1 MNKAKNGSKETKSQ
15 INKEKDNNT
24 SNPKTIT
31 TTESSTQT
39 EEDFDNINKNYKKA
53 FIIKKKPKLE
63 TIILSKYIPIIFL
76 MIISFY
82 LYKKSLKGCELEE
95 SACLEAANIK
105 KFYKYGYKLL
115 LCSSIVGFILLLI
128 FYNLISI
135 CVQIPFL
142 VTYAYYFYTFQGV
155 DLRNHGIYNS
165 ILLTITSFLFFL
177 CYLYLFKLSKF
188 LYKHKIKNFIFLLL
202 SLLFPLFFI
211 YYFYITVE
219 CNKFYR
225 GLNGLEIS
233 QNENENGC
241 YFPKPKFC
249 TIKLFDNIF
258 DLSKIVYIIKK
269 GIPPL
274 PYISNYFYNKELYC
288 INRDNSKSVFYEH
301 ANRKKRLNK
310 LGLNLTFPDTSIFDF
325 RKHARVGKFHYK
337 VFNRIYDY
345 DKRLKKYNNSLNRKK
360 RANPEVVVHFNNETD
375 TGNLTM
381 ELRQDKKLIYKRRK
395 LSAKFK
401 VRYDNILFIFI
412 DAVSK
417 NHFRRKFPLTSNLL
431 SKYLV
436 TDINKEKDNINENSN
451 NINAYQFLKYNNF
464 RPSTQVNILPMF
476 YGKSMKSQKGT
487 SLIKYFKEKGYIT
500 GGSENICHKELF
512 LLEQGKNKDVEFES
526 FDHENFAMFCDPNYN
541 PPNNRVSLFK
551 GLFSMMRRCLYGK
564 DTFDWVF
571 EFGYKFLEK
580 YKNERKFL
588 RLGFIDGHE
597 GTMEA
602 VKYLD
607 GSLYK
612 FLDFYIKNYFTN
624 STAIFIASDHGE
636 NMISIHHLLNS
647 DEFLYERTLGTFFLL
662 LPKIYQKPKNDFLFE
677 KNLEIFEDDDEEE
690 EEEEENDSGFD
701 WNKYKDDDEVSFWK
715 DISKGKRGYY
725 LDRDYYRINRKESCL
740 FSDFYKKRSE
750 LKYNKKKKRDKDK
763 KEKEKE
769 NRDEDNKGI
778 NLSDYDYDIL
788 GGTKKELKVYQ
799 DLKKFNEEYYLNS
812 KTNQMIKDDYSY
824 DMEKIILED
833 NEFYLPYN
841 KTAIFINQQRFI
853 TPYDIHDT
861 MVYLVSSDYYWKS
874 KKGQTLTEEIDGL
887 KRNCSLYLDDFDNE
901 TINEYCRCIPFS

>member
-1 MNKAKNGSKETKSQ
+1 MNKAKNGSKEINNEINSQ
-15 INKEKDNNT
+15 KDNN
-24 SNPKTIT
+24 PLLKKKIT

-39 EEDFDNINKNYKKA
+39 EDDDSIFKNYKKA
-53 FIIKKKPKLE
+53 YIIRRKEKLE
-63 TIILSKYIPIIFL
+63 SIILSKYIPIIYL
-76 MIISFY
+76 MLISFS
-82 LYKKSLKGCELEE
+82 LYQKSLKGCDFDE
-95 SACLEAANIK
+95 STCLEADNIK
-105 KFYKYGYKLL
+105 KFYKHGFKLFQ
-115 LCSSIVGFILLLI
+115 CSLIVGFILLLI

-135 CVQIPFL
+135 FIQIPFIA
-142 VTYAYYFYTFQGV
+142 TYAYYFYTYQGV
-155 DLRNHGIYNS
+155 DLKNHGIYNS
-165 ILLTITSFLFFL
+165 ILLTIVSFIIFL
-177 CYLYLFKLSKF
+177 CYLYFFKLFKF
-188 LYKHKIKNFIFLLL
+188 LYKHKIKQFFLLLL
-202 SLLFPLFFI
+202 SLLSPLFII
-211 YYFYITVE
+211 YYSVIEIE
-219 CNKFYR
+219 CHNFYR

-233 QNENENGC
+233 QKESENSC
-241 YFPKPKFC
+241 YLPKPNFC

-258 DLSKIVYIIKK
+258 DLSRIVYLIKK
-269 GIPPL
+269 GIPPI
-274 PYISNYFYNKELYC
+274 PYISNYLYNKDLYC
-288 INRDNSKSVFYEH
+288 INRDNSKTVFYEH

-310 LGLNLTFPDTSIFDF
+310 FGFNLSFPDTSIFDF
-325 RKHARVGKFHYK
+325 KKHSRVGKFHYK

-345 DKRLKKYNNSLNRKK
+345 DKRIKKYNNSLNRKK

-375 TGNLTM
+375 KGTLTM
-381 ELRQDKKLIYKRRK
+381 ELRQDKRLIYKRRK
-395 LSAKFK
+395 LAAKFK

-431 SKYLV
+431 SKYLM
-436 TDINKEKDNINENSN
+436 TNLNNDNKNIEN
-451 NINAYQFLKYNNF
+451 NITAFQFLKYNNF
-464 RPSTQVNILPMF
+464 RPSTQVNIIPMF
-476 YGKSMKSQKGT
+476 YGESMKSQKGT

-500 GGSENICHKELF
+500 GGSENICHRELF
-512 LLEQGKNKDVEFES
+512 LLEQDKNKKVVFES

-571 EFGYKFLEK
+571 DFGYKFLEK

-602 VKYLD
+602 IKYLD
-607 GSLYK
+607 NSLYS

-662 LPKIYQKPKNDFLFE
+662 LPTKYEKPKNDFLFE
-677 KNLEIFEDDDEEE
+677 KNLEVFEDDDDEEE
-690 EEEEENDSGFD
+690 DEEEEENDGFN
-701 WNKYKDDDEVSFWK
+701 WNKYSDNDEFSFWS
-715 DISKGKRGYY
+715 DLAKGKRGYT
-725 LDRDYYRINRKESCL
+725 LDRDYYRINKKESCL
-740 FSDFYKKRSE
+740 FEELYKKRSD
-750 LKYNKKKKRDKDK
+750 KNNKKKKK
-763 KEKEKE
+763 
-769 NRDEDNKGI
+769 EDNKKEI
-778 NLSDYDYDIL
+778 NEENKNNDYSYDLI
-788 GGTKKELKVYQ
+788 GGNKKGLKVYQ
-799 DLKKFNEEYYLNS
+799 DLQKFREKYYLNNH
-812 KTNQMIKDDYSY
+812 KNNLIKEDYSY
-824 DMEKIILED
+824 DIEKIVID
-833 NEFYLPYN
+833 DKEFYFPYN

-874 KKGQTLTEEIDGL
+874 KKGQTLTDEIDGL

>member
-1 MNKAKNGSKETKSQ
+1 MNKAKNGSKEINNEINSQ
-15 INKEKDNNT
+15 KDNN
-24 SNPKTIT
+24 PLLKKKIT

-39 EEDFDNINKNYKKA
+39 EDDDSIYKSYKKA
-53 FIIKKKPKLE
+53 YIIRRKEKLE
-63 TIILSKYIPIIFL
+63 SIILSKYIPIIYL
-76 MIISFY
+76 MLISVS
-82 LYKKSLKGCELEE
+82 LYQKSLKGCDFDE
-95 SACLEAANIK
+95 STCLEADNIK
-105 KFYKYGYKLL
+105 KFYKHGFKLFQ
-115 LCSSIVGFILLLI
+115 CSLIVGFILLLI

-135 CVQIPFL
+135 FIQIPFIA
-142 VTYAYYFYTFQGV
+142 TYAYYFYTYQGV
-155 DLRNHGIYNS
+155 DLKNHGIYNS
-165 ILLTITSFLFFL
+165 ILLTIVSFIIFL
-177 CYLYLFKLSKF
+177 CYLYFFKLFKF
-188 LYKHKIKNFIFLLL
+188 LYKHKIRQFFLLLL
-202 SLLFPLFFI
+202 SLLSPLFII
-211 YYFYITVE
+211 YYSVIEIE
-219 CNKFYR
+219 CHNFYR

-233 QNENENGC
+233 QKESENSC
-241 YFPKPKFC
+241 YLPKPNFC

-258 DLSKIVYIIKK
+258 DLSRIVYLIKK
-269 GIPPL
+269 GIPPI
-274 PYISNYFYNKELYC
+274 PYISNYLYNKDLYC

-310 LGLNLTFPDTSIFDF
+310 FGFNLSFPDTSIFDF
-325 RKHARVGKFHYK
+325 KKHSRVGKFHYK

-345 DKRLKKYNNSLNRKK
+345 DKRIKKYNNSLNRKK

-375 TGNLTM
+375 KGTLTM
-381 ELRQDKKLIYKRRK
+381 ELRQDKRLIYKRRK
-395 LSAKFK
+395 LAAKFK

-431 SKYLV
+431 SKYLM
-436 TDINKEKDNINENSN
+436 TDLNNDNKNIEN
-451 NINAYQFLKYNNF
+451 NITAFQFLKYNNF
-464 RPSTQVNILPMF
+464 RPSTQVNIIPMF
-476 YGKSMKSQKGT
+476 YGESMKSQKGT

-500 GGSENICHKELF
+500 GGSENICHRELF
-512 LLEQGKNKDVEFES
+512 LLEQDKNKKVVFES

-571 EFGYKFLEK
+571 DFGYKFLEK

-602 VKYLD
+602 IKYLD
-607 GSLYK
+607 NSLYS

-662 LPKIYQKPKNDFLFE
+662 LPTKYEKPKNDFLFE
-677 KNLEIFEDDDEEE
+677 KNLEVFEDDDDEEE
-690 EEEEENDSGFD
+690 DEEEEENAGFN
-701 WNKYKDDDEVSFWK
+701 WNKYSDNDEFSFWS
-715 DISKGKRGYY
+715 DLAKGKRGYT
-725 LDRDYYRINRKESCL
+725 LDRDYYRINKKESCL
-740 FSDFYKKRSE
+740 FEELYKKRSD
-750 LKYNKKKKRDKDK
+750 KNNKKKKK
-763 KEKEKE
+763 
-769 NRDEDNKGI
+769 EDNKKEV
-778 NLSDYDYDIL
+778 NEENKNNDYSYDII
-788 GGTKKELKVYQ
+788 GGNKKGLKVYQ
-799 DLKKFNEEYYLNS
+799 DLQKFREKYYLNNH
-812 KTNQMIKDDYSY
+812 KNNLIKEDYSY
-824 DMEKIILED
+824 DIEKIVID
-833 NEFYLPYN
+833 DKEFYFPYN

-874 KKGQTLTEEIDGL
+874 KKGQTLTDEIDGL

>member
-1 MNKAKNGSKETKSQ
+1 MNKAKNGSKEINNEINSQ
-15 INKEKDNNT
+15 KDNN
-24 SNPKTIT
+24 PLLKKKIT

-39 EEDFDNINKNYKKA
+39 EDDDSIYKNYKKA
-53 FIIKKKPKLE
+53 YIIRRKEKLE
-63 TIILSKYIPIIFL
+63 SIILSKYIPIIYL
-76 MIISFY
+76 MLISFS
-82 LYKKSLKGCELEE
+82 LYQKSLKGCNFDE
-95 SACLEAANIK
+95 STCLEADNIK
-105 KFYKYGYKLL
+105 KFYKHGFKLFQ
-115 LCSSIVGFILLLI
+115 CSLIVGFILLLI

-135 CVQIPFL
+135 FIQIPFIA
-142 VTYAYYFYTFQGV
+142 TYAYYFYTYQGV
-155 DLRNHGIYNS
+155 DLKNHGIYNS
-165 ILLTITSFLFFL
+165 ILLTIVSFIIFL
-177 CYLYLFKLSKF
+177 CYLYFFKLFKF
-188 LYKHKIKNFIFLLL
+188 LYKHKIRQFFLLLL
-202 SLLFPLFFI
+202 SLLSPLFVI
-211 YYFYITVE
+211 YYSVIEIE
-219 CNKFYR
+219 CHNFYR

-233 QNENENGC
+233 QKESENSC
-241 YFPKPKFC
+241 YLPKPNFC

-258 DLSKIVYIIKK
+258 DLSRIVYLIKK
-269 GIPPL
+269 GIPPI
-274 PYISNYFYNKELYC
+274 PYISNYLYNKDLYC

-310 LGLNLTFPDTSIFDF
+310 FGFNLSFPDTSIFDF
-325 RKHARVGKFHYK
+325 KKHSRVGKFHYK

-345 DKRLKKYNNSLNRKK
+345 DKRIKKYNNSLNRKK

-375 TGNLTM
+375 KGTLTM
-381 ELRQDKKLIYKRRK
+381 ELRQDKRLIYKRRK
-395 LSAKFK
+395 LAAKFK

-431 SKYLV
+431 SKYLM
-436 TDINKEKDNINENSN
+436 TDLNNDNKNIEN
-451 NINAYQFLKYNNF
+451 NITAFQFLKYNNF
-464 RPSTQVNILPMF
+464 RPSTQVNIIPMF
-476 YGKSMKSQKGT
+476 YGESMKSQKGT

-500 GGSENICHKELF
+500 GGSENICHRELF
-512 LLEQGKNKDVEFES
+512 LLEQDKNKKVVFES

-571 EFGYKFLEK
+571 DFGYKFLEK

-602 VKYLD
+602 IKYLD
-607 GSLYK
+607 NSLYS

-662 LPKIYQKPKNDFLFE
+662 LPTKYEKPKNDFLFE
-677 KNLEIFEDDDEEE
+677 KNLEVFEDDDDEEE
-690 EEEEENDSGFD
+690 DEDEEENEGFN
-701 WNKYKDDDEVSFWK
+701 WNKYSDNDEFSFWS
-715 DISKGKRGYY
+715 DLAKGKRGYT
-725 LDRDYYRINRKESCL
+725 LDRDYYRINKKESCL
-740 FSDFYKKRSE
+740 FEELYKKRSD
-750 LKYNKKKKRDKDK
+750 KNNKKKKK
-763 KEKEKE
+763 
-769 NRDEDNKGI
+769 EDNKKEINEENKNNDYSYGI
-778 NLSDYDYDIL
+778 I
-788 GGTKKELKVYQ
+788 GGNKKGLKVYQ
-799 DLKKFNEEYYLNS
+799 DLQKFREKYYLNNH
-812 KTNQMIKDDYSY
+812 KNNLIKEDYSY
-824 DMEKIILED
+824 DIEKIVID
-833 NEFYLPYN
+833 DKEFYFPYN

-874 KKGQTLTEEIDGL
+874 KKGQTLTDEIDGL

>member
-1 MNKAKNGSKETKSQ
+1 MNKAKNGSKEINNEINSQ
-15 INKEKDNNT
+15 KDNN
-24 SNPKTIT
+24 PLLKKKIT

-39 EEDFDNINKNYKKA
+39 EDDDSIFKNYKKA
-53 FIIKKKPKLE
+53 YIIRRKEKLE
-63 TIILSKYIPIIFL
+63 SIILSKYIPIIYL
-76 MIISFY
+76 MLISFS
-82 LYKKSLKGCELEE
+82 LYQKSLKGCDFDE
-95 SACLEAANIK
+95 STCLEADNIK
-105 KFYKYGYKLL
+105 KFYKHGFKLFQ
-115 LCSSIVGFILLLI
+115 CSLIVGFILLLI

-135 CVQIPFL
+135 FIQIPFIA
-142 VTYAYYFYTFQGV
+142 TYAYYFYTYQGV
-155 DLRNHGIYNS
+155 DLKNHGIYNS
-165 ILLTITSFLFFL
+165 ILLTIVSFIIFL
-177 CYLYLFKLSKF
+177 CYLYFFKLFKF
-188 LYKHKIKNFIFLLL
+188 LYKHKIKQFFLLLL
-202 SLLFPLFFI
+202 SLLSPLFII
-211 YYFYITVE
+211 YYSVIEIE
-219 CNKFYR
+219 CHNFYR

-233 QNENENGC
+233 QKESENSC
-241 YFPKPKFC
+241 YLPKPNFC

-258 DLSKIVYIIKK
+258 DLSRIVYLIKK
-269 GIPPL
+269 GIPPI
-274 PYISNYFYNKELYC
+274 PYISNYLYNKDLYC

-310 LGLNLTFPDTSIFDF
+310 FGFNLSFPDTSIFDF
-325 RKHARVGKFHYK
+325 KKHSRVGKFHYK

-345 DKRLKKYNNSLNRKK
+345 DKRIKKYNNSLNRKK

-375 TGNLTM
+375 KGTLTM
-381 ELRQDKKLIYKRRK
+381 ELRQDKRLIYKRRK
-395 LSAKFK
+395 LAAKFK

-431 SKYLV
+431 SKYLM
-436 TDINKEKDNINENSN
+436 TDLNNDNKNIEN
-451 NINAYQFLKYNNF
+451 NITAFQFLKYNNF
-464 RPSTQVNILPMF
+464 RPSTQVNIIPMF
-476 YGKSMKSQKGT
+476 YGESMKSQKGT

-500 GGSENICHKELF
+500 GGSENICHRELF
-512 LLEQGKNKDVEFES
+512 LLEQDKNKKVVFES

-571 EFGYKFLEK
+571 DFGYKFLEK

-602 VKYLD
+602 IKYLD
-607 GSLYK
+607 NSLYS

-662 LPKIYQKPKNDFLFE
+662 LPTKYEKPKNDFLFE
-677 KNLEIFEDDDEEE
+677 KNLEVFEDDDDEEE
-690 EEEEENDSGFD
+690 DEEEEENAGFN
-701 WNKYKDDDEVSFWK
+701 WNKYSDNDEFSFWS
-715 DISKGKRGYY
+715 DLAKGKRGYT
-725 LDRDYYRINRKESCL
+725 LDRDYYRINKKESCL
-740 FSDFYKKRSE
+740 FEELYKKRSD
-750 LKYNKKKKRDKDK
+750 KNNKKKKK
-763 KEKEKE
+763 
-769 NRDEDNKGI
+769 EDNKKQV
-778 NLSDYDYDIL
+778 NEENKNNDYSYDLI
-788 GGTKKELKVYQ
+788 GGNKKGLKVYQ
-799 DLKKFNEEYYLNS
+799 DLQQFREKYYLNNH
-812 KTNQMIKDDYSY
+812 KNNLIKEDYSY
-824 DMEKIILED
+824 DIEKIVID
-833 NEFYLPYN
+833 DKEFYFPYN

-874 KKGQTLTEEIDGL
+874 KKGQTLTDEIDGL

>member
-1 MNKAKNGSKETKSQ
+1 MNKAKNGSKEINNEINSQ
-15 INKEKDNNT
+15 KDNN
-24 SNPKTIT
+24 PLLKKKIT

-39 EEDFDNINKNYKKA
+39 EDDDSIYKNYKKA
-53 FIIKKKPKLE
+53 YIIRRKEKLE
-63 TIILSKYIPIIFL
+63 SIILSKYIPIIYL
-76 MIISFY
+76 MLISVS
-82 LYKKSLKGCELEE
+82 LYQKSLKGCDFDE
-95 SACLEAANIK
+95 STCLEADNIK
-105 KFYKYGYKLL
+105 KFYKHGFKLFQ
-115 LCSSIVGFILLLI
+115 CSLIVGFILLLI

-135 CVQIPFL
+135 FIQIPFIA
-142 VTYAYYFYTFQGV
+142 TYAYYFYTYQGV
-155 DLRNHGIYNS
+155 DLKNHGIYNS
-165 ILLTITSFLFFL
+165 ILLTIVSFIIFL
-177 CYLYLFKLSKF
+177 CYLYFFKLFKF
-188 LYKHKIKNFIFLLL
+188 LYKHKIKQFFLLLL
-202 SLLFPLFFI
+202 SLLSPLFII
-211 YYFYITVE
+211 YYSVIEIE
-219 CNKFYR
+219 CHNFYR

-233 QNENENGC
+233 QKESENSC
-241 YFPKPKFC
+241 YLPKPNFC

-258 DLSKIVYIIKK
+258 DLSRIVYLIKK
-269 GIPPL
+269 GIPPI
-274 PYISNYFYNKELYC
+274 PYISNYLYNKDLYC

-310 LGLNLTFPDTSIFDF
+310 FGFNLSFPDTSIFDF
-325 RKHARVGKFHYK
+325 KKHSRVGKFHYK

-345 DKRLKKYNNSLNRKK
+345 DKRIKKYNNSLNRKK

-375 TGNLTM
+375 KGTLTM
-381 ELRQDKKLIYKRRK
+381 ELRQDKRLIYKRRK
-395 LSAKFK
+395 LAAKFK

-431 SKYLV
+431 SKYLM
-436 TDINKEKDNINENSN
+436 TDLNNDNKNIEN
-451 NINAYQFLKYNNF
+451 NITAFQFLKYNNF
-464 RPSTQVNILPMF
+464 RPSTQVNIIPMF
-476 YGKSMKSQKGT
+476 YGESMKSQKGT

-500 GGSENICHKELF
+500 GGSENICHRELF
-512 LLEQGKNKDVEFES
+512 LLEQDKNKKVVFES

-571 EFGYKFLEK
+571 DFGYKFLEK

-602 VKYLD
+602 IKYLD
-607 GSLYK
+607 NSLYS

-662 LPKIYQKPKNDFLFE
+662 LPTKYEKPKNDFLFE
-677 KNLEIFEDDDEEE
+677 KNLEVFEDDDDEEE
-690 EEEEENDSGFD
+690 DEDEEENEGFN
-701 WNKYKDDDEVSFWK
+701 WNKYSDNDEFSFWS
-715 DISKGKRGYY
+715 DLAKGKRGYT
-725 LDRDYYRINRKESCL
+725 LDRDYYRINKKESCL
-740 FSDFYKKRSE
+740 FEELYKKRSD
-750 LKYNKKKKRDKDK
+750 KNNKKKKK
-763 KEKEKE
+763 
-769 NRDEDNKGI
+769 EDNKKEA
-778 NLSDYDYDIL
+778 NEENKNNDYSYDLI
-788 GGTKKELKVYQ
+788 GGNKKGLKVYQ
-799 DLKKFNEEYYLNS
+799 DLQKFREKYYLNNH
-812 KTNQMIKDDYSY
+812 KNNLIKEDYSY
-824 DMEKIILED
+824 DIEKIVID
-833 NEFYLPYN
+833 DKEFYFPYN

-874 KKGQTLTEEIDGL
+874 KKGQTLTDEIDGL

>member
-1 MNKAKNGSKETKSQ
+1 MNKAKNGSKEINNEINSQ
-15 INKEKDNNT
+15 KDNN
-24 SNPKTIT
+24 PLLKKKIT

-39 EEDFDNINKNYKKA
+39 EDDDSIYKNYKKA
-53 FIIKKKPKLE
+53 YIIRRKEKLE
-63 TIILSKYIPIIFL
+63 SIILSKYIPIIYL
-76 MIISFY
+76 MLISFS
-82 LYKKSLKGCELEE
+82 LYQKSLKGCDFDE
-95 SACLEAANIK
+95 STCLEADNIK
-105 KFYKYGYKLL
+105 KFYKHGFKLFQ
-115 LCSSIVGFILLLI
+115 CSLIVGFILLLI

-135 CVQIPFL
+135 YIQIPFIA
-142 VTYAYYFYTFQGV
+142 TYAYYFYTYQGV
-155 DLRNHGIYNS
+155 DLKNHGIYNS
-165 ILLTITSFLFFL
+165 ILLTIVSFIIFL
-177 CYLYLFKLSKF
+177 CYLYFFKLFKF
-188 LYKHKIKNFIFLLL
+188 LYKHKIRQFFLLLL
-202 SLLFPLFFI
+202 SLLSPLFII
-211 YYFYITVE
+211 YYSVIEIE
-219 CNKFYR
+219 CHNFYR

-233 QNENENGC
+233 QKESENSC
-241 YFPKPKFC
+241 YLPKPNFC

-258 DLSKIVYIIKK
+258 DLSRIVYLIKK
-269 GIPPL
+269 GIPPI
-274 PYISNYFYNKELYC
+274 PYISNYLYNKDLYC
-288 INRDNSKSVFYEH
+288 INKDNSKSVFYEH

-310 LGLNLTFPDTSIFDF
+310 FGFNLSFPDTSIFDF
-325 RKHARVGKFHYK
+325 KKHSRVGKFHYK

-345 DKRLKKYNNSLNRKK
+345 DKRIKKYNNSLNRKK

-375 TGNLTM
+375 KGTLTM
-381 ELRQDKKLIYKRRK
+381 ELRQDKRLIYKRRK
-395 LSAKFK
+395 LAAKFK

-431 SKYLV
+431 SKYLM
-436 TDINKEKDNINENSN
+436 TDLNNDNKNIEN
-451 NINAYQFLKYNNF
+451 NITAFQFLKYNNF
-464 RPSTQVNILPMF
+464 RPSTQVNIIPMF
-476 YGKSMKSQKGT
+476 YGESMKSQKGT

-500 GGSENICHKELF
+500 GGSENICHRELF
-512 LLEQGKNKDVEFES
+512 LLEQDKNKKVVFES

-571 EFGYKFLEK
+571 DFGYKFLEK

-602 VKYLD
+602 IKYLD
-607 GSLYK
+607 NSLYS

-662 LPKIYQKPKNDFLFE
+662 LPTKYEKPKNDFLFE
-677 KNLEIFEDDDEEE
+677 KNLEVFEDDDDEEE
-690 EEEEENDSGFD
+690 DEDEEENEGFN
-701 WNKYKDDDEVSFWK
+701 WNKYSDNDEFSFWS
-715 DISKGKRGYY
+715 DLAKGKRGYT
-725 LDRDYYRINRKESCL
+725 LDRDYYRINKKESCL
-740 FSDFYKKRSE
+740 FEELYKKRSD
-750 LKYNKKKKRDKDK
+750 KNNKKKKK
-763 KEKEKE
+763 
-769 NRDEDNKGI
+769 EDNKKEA
-778 NLSDYDYDIL
+778 NEENKNNDYSYDLI
-788 GGTKKELKVYQ
+788 GGNKKGLKVYQ
-799 DLKKFNEEYYLNS
+799 DLQKFREKYYLNNH
-812 KTNQMIKDDYSY
+812 KNNLIKEDYSY
-824 DMEKIILED
+824 DIEKIVID
-833 NEFYLPYN
+833 DKEFYFPYN

-874 KKGQTLTEEIDGL
+874 KKGQTLTDEIDGL

>member
-1 MNKAKNGSKETKSQ
+1 MNKAKNGSKE
-15 INKEKDNNT
+15 INNEINYQKDNN
-24 SNPKTIT
+24 PLLKKKIT

-39 EEDFDNINKNYKKA
+39 EDDDSIYKNYKKA
-53 FIIKKKPKLE
+53 YIIRRKEKLE
-63 TIILSKYIPIIFL
+63 SIILSKYIPIIYL
-76 MIISFY
+76 MLISFS
-82 LYKKSLKGCELEE
+82 LYQKSLKGCDFDE
-95 SACLEAANIK
+95 STCLEADNIK
-105 KFYKYGYKLL
+105 KFYKHGFKLFQ
-115 LCSSIVGFILLLI
+115 CSLIVGFILLLI

-135 CVQIPFL
+135 FIQIPFIA
-142 VTYAYYFYTFQGV
+142 TYAYYFYTYQGV
-155 DLRNHGIYNS
+155 DLKNHGIYNS
-165 ILLTITSFLFFL
+165 ILLTIVSFIIFL
-177 CYLYLFKLSKF
+177 CYLYFFKLFKF
-188 LYKHKIKNFIFLLL
+188 LYKHKIRQFFLLLL
-202 SLLFPLFFI
+202 SLLSPLFII
-211 YYFYITVE
+211 YYSVIEIE
-219 CNKFYR
+219 CHNFYR

-233 QNENENGC
+233 QKESENSC
-241 YFPKPKFC
+241 YLPKPNFC

-258 DLSKIVYIIKK
+258 DLSRIVYLIKK
-269 GIPPL
+269 GIPPI
-274 PYISNYFYNKELYC
+274 PYISNYLYNKDLYC
-288 INRDNSKSVFYEH
+288 INRDNSKTVFYEH

-310 LGLNLTFPDTSIFDF
+310 FGFNLSFPDTSIFDF
-325 RKHARVGKFHYK
+325 KKHSRVGKFHYK

-345 DKRLKKYNNSLNRKK
+345 DKRIKKYNNSLNRKK

-375 TGNLTM
+375 KGTLTM
-381 ELRQDKKLIYKRRK
+381 ELRQDKRLIYKRRK
-395 LSAKFK
+395 LAAKFK

-431 SKYLV
+431 SKYLM
-436 TDINKEKDNINENSN
+436 TDLNNDNKNIEN
-451 NINAYQFLKYNNF
+451 NITAFQFLKYNNF
-464 RPSTQVNILPMF
+464 RPSTQVNIIPMF
-476 YGKSMKSQKGT
+476 YGESMKSQKGT

-500 GGSENICHKELF
+500 GGSENICHRELF
-512 LLEQGKNKDVEFES
+512 LLEQDKNKKVVFES

-571 EFGYKFLEK
+571 DFGYKFLEK

-602 VKYLD
+602 IKYLD
-607 GSLYK
+607 NSLYS

-662 LPKIYQKPKNDFLFE
+662 LPTKYEKPKNDFLFE
-677 KNLEIFEDDDEEE
+677 KNLEVFEDDDDEEE
-690 EEEEENDSGFD
+690 DEEEEENDGFN
-701 WNKYKDDDEVSFWK
+701 WNKYSDNDEFSFWS
-715 DISKGKRGYY
+715 DLAKGKRGYT
-725 LDRDYYRINRKESCL
+725 LDRDYYRINKKESCL
-740 FSDFYKKRSE
+740 FEELYKKRSD
-750 LKYNKKKKRDKDK
+750 KNNKKKKK
-763 KEKEKE
+763 
-769 NRDEDNKGI
+769 EDNKKEI
-778 NLSDYDYDIL
+778 NEENKNNDYSYDII
-788 GGTKKELKVYQ
+788 GGNKKGLKVYQ
-799 DLKKFNEEYYLNS
+799 DLQQFREKYYLNNH
-812 KTNQMIKDDYSY
+812 KNNLIKEDYSY
-824 DMEKIILED
+824 DIEKIVID
-833 NEFYLPYN
+833 DKEFYFPYN

-874 KKGQTLTEEIDGL
+874 KKGQTLTDEIDGL

>member
-1 MNKAKNGSKETKSQ
+1 MNKAKNGSKEINNEINSQ
-15 INKEKDNNT
+15 KDNNQLL
-24 SNPKTIT
+24 KKKIT

-39 EEDFDNINKNYKKA
+39 EDDDSIYKNYKKA
-53 FIIKKKPKLE
+53 YIIRRKEKLE
-63 TIILSKYIPIIFL
+63 SIILSKYIPIIYL
-76 MIISFY
+76 MLISFS
-82 LYKKSLKGCELEE
+82 LYQKSLKGCDFDE
-95 SACLEAANIK
+95 STCLEADNIK
-105 KFYKYGYKLL
+105 KFYKHGFKLFQ
-115 LCSSIVGFILLLI
+115 CSLIVGFILLLI

-135 CVQIPFL
+135 FIQIPFIA
-142 VTYAYYFYTFQGV
+142 TYAYYFYTYQGV
-155 DLRNHGIYNS
+155 DLKNHGIYNS
-165 ILLTITSFLFFL
+165 ILLTIVSFIIFL
-177 CYLYLFKLSKF
+177 CYLYFFKLFKF
-188 LYKHKIKNFIFLLL
+188 LYKHKIRQFFLLLL
-202 SLLFPLFFI
+202 SLLSPLFII
-211 YYFYITVE
+211 YYSVIEIE
-219 CNKFYR
+219 CHNFYR

-233 QNENENGC
+233 QKESENSC
-241 YFPKPKFC
+241 YLPKPNFC

-258 DLSKIVYIIKK
+258 DLSRIVYLIKK
-269 GIPPL
+269 GIPPI
-274 PYISNYFYNKELYC
+274 PYISNYLYNKDLYC

-310 LGLNLTFPDTSIFDF
+310 FGFNLSFPDTSIFDF
-325 RKHARVGKFHYK
+325 KKHSRVGKFHYK

-345 DKRLKKYNNSLNRKK
+345 DKRIKKYNNSLNRKK

-375 TGNLTM
+375 KGTLTM
-381 ELRQDKKLIYKRRK
+381 ELRQDKRLIYKRRK
-395 LSAKFK
+395 LAAKFK

-431 SKYLV
+431 SKYLM
-436 TDINKEKDNINENSN
+436 TDLNNDNKNIEN
-451 NINAYQFLKYNNF
+451 NITAFQFLKYNNF
-464 RPSTQVNILPMF
+464 RPSTQVNIIPMF
-476 YGKSMKSQKGT
+476 YGESMKSQKGT

-500 GGSENICHKELF
+500 GGSENICHRELF
-512 LLEQGKNKDVEFES
+512 LLEQDKNKKVVFES

-571 EFGYKFLEK
+571 DFGYKFLEK

-602 VKYLD
+602 IKYLD
-607 GSLYK
+607 NSLYS

-662 LPKIYQKPKNDFLFE
+662 LPTKYEKPKNDFLFE
-677 KNLEIFEDDDEEE
+677 KNLEVFEDDDDEEE
-690 EEEEENDSGFD
+690 DEDEEENEGFN
-701 WNKYKDDDEVSFWK
+701 WNKYSDNDEFSFWS
-715 DISKGKRGYY
+715 DLAKGKRGYT
-725 LDRDYYRINRKESCL
+725 LDRDYYRINKKESCL
-740 FSDFYKKRSE
+740 FEELYKKRSD
-750 LKYNKKKKRDKDK
+750 KNNKKKKK
-763 KEKEKE
+763 
-769 NRDEDNKGI
+769 EDNKKEV
-778 NLSDYDYDIL
+778 NEENKNNDYSYDII
-788 GGTKKELKVYQ
+788 GGNKKGLKVYQ
-799 DLKKFNEEYYLNS
+799 DLQKFREKYYLNNH
-812 KTNQMIKDDYSY
+812 KNNLIKEDYSY
-824 DMEKIILED
+824 DIEKIVID
-833 NEFYLPYN
+833 DKEFYFPYN

-874 KKGQTLTEEIDGL
+874 KKGQTLTDEIDGL

>member
-1 MNKAKNGSKETKSQ
+1 MNKAKNGSKE
-15 INKEKDNNT
+15 INNEINYQKDNN
-24 SNPKTIT
+24 PLLKKKIT

-39 EEDFDNINKNYKKA
+39 EDDDSIYKNYKKA
-53 FIIKKKPKLE
+53 YIIRRKEKLE
-63 TIILSKYIPIIFL
+63 SIILSKYIPIIYL
-76 MIISFY
+76 MLISFS
-82 LYKKSLKGCELEE
+82 LYQKSLKGCDFDE
-95 SACLEAANIK
+95 STCLEADNIK
-105 KFYKYGYKLL
+105 KFYKHGFKLFQ
-115 LCSSIVGFILLLI
+115 CSLIVGFILLLI

-135 CVQIPFL
+135 FIQIPFIA
-142 VTYAYYFYTFQGV
+142 TYAYYFYTYQGV
-155 DLRNHGIYNS
+155 DLKNHGIYNS
-165 ILLTITSFLFFL
+165 ILLTIVSFIIFL
-177 CYLYLFKLSKF
+177 CYLYFFKLFKF
-188 LYKHKIKNFIFLLL
+188 LYKHKIKQFFLLLL
-202 SLLFPLFFI
+202 SLLSPLFII
-211 YYFYITVE
+211 YYSVIEIE
-219 CNKFYR
+219 CHNFYR

-233 QNENENGC
+233 QKESENSC
-241 YFPKPKFC
+241 YLPKPNFC

-258 DLSKIVYIIKK
+258 DLSRIVYLIKK
-269 GIPPL
+269 GIPPI
-274 PYISNYFYNKELYC
+274 PYISNYLYNKDLYC
-288 INRDNSKSVFYEH
+288 INRDNSKTVFYEH

-310 LGLNLTFPDTSIFDF
+310 FGFNLSFPDTSIFDF
-325 RKHARVGKFHYK
+325 KKHSRVGKFHYK

-345 DKRLKKYNNSLNRKK
+345 DKRIKKYNNSLNRKK

-375 TGNLTM
+375 KGTLTM
-381 ELRQDKKLIYKRRK
+381 ELRQDKRLIYKRRK
-395 LSAKFK
+395 LAAKFK

-431 SKYLV
+431 SKYLM
-436 TDINKEKDNINENSN
+436 TDLNNDNKNIEN
-451 NINAYQFLKYNNF
+451 NITAFQFLKYNNF
-464 RPSTQVNILPMF
+464 RPSTQVNIIPMF
-476 YGKSMKSQKGT
+476 YGESMKSQKGT

-500 GGSENICHKELF
+500 GGSENICHRELF
-512 LLEQGKNKDVEFES
+512 LLEQDKNKKVVFES

-571 EFGYKFLEK
+571 DFGYKFLEK

-602 VKYLD
+602 IKYLD
-607 GSLYK
+607 NSLYS

-662 LPKIYQKPKNDFLFE
+662 LPTKYEKPKNDFLFE
-677 KNLEIFEDDDEEE
+677 KNLEVFEDDDDEEE
-690 EEEEENDSGFD
+690 DEEEEENAGFN
-701 WNKYKDDDEVSFWK
+701 WNKYSDNDEFSFWS
-715 DISKGKRGYY
+715 DLAKGKRGYT
-725 LDRDYYRINRKESCL
+725 LDRDYYRINKKESCL
-740 FSDFYKKRSE
+740 FEELYKKRSD
-750 LKYNKKKKRDKDK
+750 KNNKKKKK
-763 KEKEKE
+763 
-769 NRDEDNKGI
+769 EDNKKEV
-778 NLSDYDYDIL
+778 NEENKNNDYSYDII
-788 GGTKKELKVYQ
+788 GGNKKGLKVYQ
-799 DLKKFNEEYYLNS
+799 DLQKFREKYYLNNH
-812 KTNQMIKDDYSY
+812 KNNLIKEDYSY
-824 DMEKIILED
+824 DIEKIVID
-833 NEFYLPYN
+833 DKEFYFPYN

-874 KKGQTLTEEIDGL
+874 KKGQTLTDEIDGL